1 MGDTVKRCNNCG
13 EVLSKDDIYCPKCGN
28 KFEETSNETKPV
40 YCSKCGSL
48 LEDDAKFCSC
58 CGEKVLTEKEI
69 EMDKVIEGSKNIG
82 QTMAENINR
91 KRFCPNCGIEI
102 GESDKFCGNCGSS
115 IEEDRGYTSY
125 NNLSSEV
132 AVAESIP
139 QNVNEAKR
147 LHFSRTHFSKK
158 FLLIY

>member
-91 KRFCPNCGIEI
+91 KRFCPNCEL
-102 GESDKFCGNCGSS
+102 K
-115 IEEDRGYTSY
+115 
-125 NNLSSEV
+125 
-132 AVAESIP
+132 
-139 QNVNEAKR
+139 
-147 LHFSRTHFSKK
+147 
-158 FLLIY
+158 